1 MKERIGSV
9 PGIRGHPVEPRL
21 RRRSL
26 ESCMSQR
33 QSPWASESDCLW
45 GKAPQKEDLIE
56 TQQWVVFKHWLRYDV
71 WLTLT
76 LIFPHCIMWLTI
88 FNEDFFQFFFSARVG
103 QVPDKKSSWFRH
115 VFLFLIIP
123 QLVNKISF
131 LLASLCRPSII
142 FHVVDSEHLN
152 IAPPC
157 GFTQITHMHWDPESS
172 QIKTHRMC
180 TCQRDW
186 TIAYPCSLCQSA
198 GPSRPLPLCAGPHTH
213 NLITGNS
220 TSIKRHISKSSTDS
234 KQQRL
239 LPDLRPSLFLP
250 NRMSTGFIGTI
261 NSLTCC

>member
-1 MKERIGSV
+1 
-9 PGIRGHPVEPRL
+9 
-21 RRRSL
+21 
-26 ESCMSQR
+26 
-33 QSPWASESDCLW
+33 
-45 GKAPQKEDLIE
+45 
-56 TQQWVVFKHWLRYDV
+56 
-71 WLTLT
+71 
-76 LIFPHCIMWLTI
+76 MWLTI
-88 FNEDFFQFFFSARVG
+88 FNEDFFQFFFSACVG
-103 QVPDKKSSWFRH
+103 QVPDKSLPDSATSSSSSSSS
-115 VFLFLIIP
+115 

-142 FHVVDSEHLN
+142 FHVVDSEHFN
-152 IAPPC
+152 IAPSC
-157 GFTQITHMHWDPESS
+157 EFTQITHMHWDPESLLRS

-250 NRMSTGFIGTI
+250 NRMSTGFKGTI
-261 NSLTCC
+261 NSLTCCYNEIGKSERQRRKLSI